1 MPIYTYEHPETGE
14 TVDIVQTMSEE
25 HSYTDEN
32 GLKWKRVF
40 QVPMASSDSQIDPN
54 DPKAFVDAT
63 RNKKGTMGDMLDK
76 SQELSQKRADKN
88 GGVDPVKDKFFKDYS
103 AQRKGAKHPDEKKK
117 LNSTKISVEY

>member
-1 MPIYTYEHPETGE
+1 
-14 TVDIVQTMSEE
+14 
-25 HSYTDEN
+25 
-32 GLKWKRVF
+32 
-40 QVPMASSDSQIDPN
+40 
-54 DPKAFVDAT
+54 
-63 RNKKGTMGDMLDK
+63 MGDMLDK

>member
-40 QVPMASSDSQIDPN
+40 QVPMASSDSQIDAN
-54 DPKAFVDAT
+54 DPKAFVEAT
-63 RNKKGTMGDMLDK
+63 RNKKGTVGDMMDM
-76 SQELSQKRADKN
+76 SRELSEKRASKH
-88 GGVDPVKDKFFKDYS
+88 GGTDPVKDKFFKEYS
-103 AQRKGAKHPDEKKK
+103 EKRKGAKHPDQNKTFESSKVK
-117 LNSTKISVEY
+117 VEY